1 MHGSLGLRAFNSPDD
16 ADEDGILGEP
26 ADALPLDGLPPQIT
40 LAPDVAYLK
49 YRAAAGIKAAA
60 AGKTVADLGF
70 TIDTEIGLV
79 LADYHRHTRTVTTRD
94 AFLEDIT
101 QLRTSLRVDDV
112 VGLQPGEAV
121 SQQVVGRLSATV
133 ELSWS
138 DVFMGAIGP
147 CPDSRQESHCSL
159 RSRRARRSEP
169 RSASATTSCWSSL
182 SRGSEPMASGPSQ
195 SPDA

>member
-1 MHGSLGLRAFNSPDD
+1 M
-16 ADEDGILGEP
+16 
-26 ADALPLDGLPPQIT
+26 
-40 LAPDVAYLK
+40 
-49 YRAAAGIKAAA
+49 
-60 AGKTVADLGF
+60 
-70 TIDTEIGLV
+70 

-147 CPDSRQESHCSL
+147 LSGLAPGVSLLFKVSAGATVRASVSFSDDFLLFSRE
-159 RSRRARRSEP
+159 
-169 RSASATTSCWSSL
+169 
-182 SRGSEPMASGPSQ
+182 SEPMASGPSQ